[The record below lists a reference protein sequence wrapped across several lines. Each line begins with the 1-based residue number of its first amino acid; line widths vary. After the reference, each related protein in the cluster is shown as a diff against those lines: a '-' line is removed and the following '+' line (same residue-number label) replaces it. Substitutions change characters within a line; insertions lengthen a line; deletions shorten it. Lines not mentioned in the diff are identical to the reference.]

1 MQVNVTVW
9 IHSLLLINL
18 DISIRLLVCE
28 VTGDSQWD
36 THYFLNSKF
45 PVLESD
51 PLTFFFL
58 LTHNKFTPNFSQ
70 LFTSQ
75 KNILV
80 RMSKFHFI
88 FLICY
93 LILRKVIKLVSDS
106 ICMSQYLTVAVTNTV
121 VFYKGD
127 TMQLDISI
135 SDKYILK
142 SNNKQLL

>member
-1 MQVNVTVW
+1 
-9 IHSLLLINL
+9 
-18 DISIRLLVCE
+18 
-28 VTGDSQWD
+28 
-36 THYFLNSKF
+36 
-45 PVLESD
+45 
-51 PLTFFFL
+51 
-58 LTHNKFTPNFSQ
+58 
-70 LFTSQ
+70 
-75 KNILV
+75 
-80 RMSKFHFI
+80 MSKFHFI

-121 VFYKGD
+121 VFYKGH